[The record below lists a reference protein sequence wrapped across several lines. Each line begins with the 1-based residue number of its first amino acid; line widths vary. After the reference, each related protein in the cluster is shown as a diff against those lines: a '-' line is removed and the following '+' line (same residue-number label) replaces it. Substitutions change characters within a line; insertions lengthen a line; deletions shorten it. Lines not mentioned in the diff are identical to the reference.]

1 MPSSFDLGQEP
12 AELPAQLTGGD
23 ATISFDGE
31 LAGELHRPLVE
42 LATEHHTSTDGG
54 FRIRETYLRGTV
66 SPSAR
71 GGPPCA
77 VTPWRAAPTV
87 ARPFGSARSLGRTE

>member
-1 MPSSFDLGQEP
+1 MPSSFDSGQEP

-42 LATEHHTSTDGG
+42 LATEHNTSTDGG
-54 FRIRETYLRGTV
+54 FRIRATYLRVTV
-66 SPSAR
+66 S
-71 GGPPCA
+71 
-77 VTPWRAAPTV
+77 
-87 ARPFGSARSLGRTE
+87 L